1 MKQIQNVFKYG
12 LFEVRTVTISGE
24 PWFVAKDVC
33 DVLGI
38 SNNRDAISR
47 LDDDEK
53 QTVVLNDTLSRNPNT
68 QVVNEP
74 GLYSLILGSRKPEA
88 REFKRWI
95 THEVIPAIRKHGG
108 YLTPDKVEEALLNP
122 DTIIRLATELK
133 REREEKERLQ
143 LETAR
148 QADVIEE
155 QAERLTY
162 LDEIMRSEDTLTIS
176 QIAADYG
183 LTARQLNAILK
194 EAGVQRKTGGQ
205 WILCARY
212 LRQGLTKSVTH
223 PIPLD
228 GGGTKTVLHTRWTQ
242 TGRLL
247 IHQTLAERGIHANQD
262 QGIDAGVLVIR
273 PAAQVER
280 REPTEI
286 KLSLRINA

>member
-1 MKQIQNVFKYG
+1 MEQLAKVFNYGEIQ
-12 LFEVRTVTISGE
+12 VRTVTVDGE

-33 DVLGI
+33 TAIGIDVTQT
-38 SNNRDAISR
+38 RR
-47 LDDDEK
+47 LDSDEK
-53 QTVVLNDTLSRNPNT
+53 GLHSIQTPGGT
-68 QVVNEP
+68 QELACVNEP

-143 LETAR
+143 LETTR

-183 LTARQLNAILK
+183 LTARQLNAFLK
-194 EAGVQRKTGGQ
+194 EAGVQRRVSGQ
-205 WILCARY
+205 WILCARH

-223 PIPLD
+223 AIPLE
-228 GGGTKTVLHTRWTQ
+228 GGGTKTVMHTRWTQ
-242 TGRLL
+242 AGRLL

-262 QGIDAGVLVIR
+262 RGIDAGVLVIR

>member
-1 MKQIQNVFKYG
+1 MQQIQHM
-12 LFEVRTVTISGE
+12 FEYAGSVVRMVIIDGD

-33 DVLGI
+33 EVLGI
-38 SNNRDAISR
+38 SDARKSVGL
-47 LDDDEK
+47 LDEDE
-53 QTVVLNDTLSRNPNT
+53 RNTIPVT
-68 QVVNEP
+68 DSLGREQLTWIINEP
-74 GLYSLILGSRKPEA
+74 GLYSLILRSRKPEA
-88 REFKRWI
+88 RDFKRTV
-95 THEVIPAIRKHGG
+95 THEVLPSIRKHGA
-108 YLTPDKVEEALLNP
+108 YFTPTKLEDMLRDP
-122 DTIIRLATELK
+122 DTMIQLLTEFK

-183 LTARQLNAILK
+183 LTARQLNAVLK

-212 LRQGLTKSVTH
+212 LRRGLTKSVTH
-223 PIPLD
+223 AIPLD

-242 TGRLL
+242 AGRLL
-247 IHQTLAERGIHANQD
+247 IHQTLAERGIQANRD
-262 QGIDAGVLVIR
+262 RGIDPGVLVIR